1 MQRYIRYIN
10 KGIIRKE
17 ITDKDRI
24 FKIGTEAG
32 QIVRKNTYL
41 VVSKCLLNV
50 MFFCGI
56 PVTASVPFL
65 FKWYGKINSYYQEYY
80 LLQTVLFVISGVFA
94 CMIVYELRRMIRSVE
109 QENCFVM
116 RNVKS
121 LKSMGNYS
129 FIIAAVTSVRLC
141 LYSTPGILVVI
152 LVFVIAGLFSKVLA
166 GVFEQAVGYKQ
177 ENDLTI

>member
-1 MQRYIRYIN
+1 MIQ
-10 KGIIRKE
+10 KE
-17 ITDKDRI
+17 IE
-24 FKIGTEAG
+24 TEAR
-32 QIVRKNTYL
+32 QIVGKNTYL
-41 VVSKCLLNV
+41 VISKCLLNI
-50 MFFCGI
+50 MFYCGI
-56 PVTASVPFL
+56 PVTVLVPFF

-80 LLQTVLFVISGVFA
+80 LFQTVLFVVSGIFA
-94 CMIVYELRRMIRSVE
+94 CLIVYELRRMIRSVE

-116 RNVKS
+116 QNVKS
-121 LKSMGNYS
+121 LKYMGNYS

-141 LYSTPGILVVI
+141 FYATPGIFVVI